1 MDADVFM
8 ALKYMALQILIAVT
22 YIVFFLS
29 EHAFHSGTY
38 KVHGR
43 LKGEFNHEK
52 KIFCPFLLTFM
63 SFQAHLTSFLQK
75 FLQE

>member
-52 KIFCPFLLTFM
+52 KKYSVLFYLPSCHFKLI
-63 SFQAHLTSFLQK
+63 
-75 FLQE
+75 